1 MARRPF
7 VGHATFYPALCQAGR
22 ASRSLVRQGGLP
34 FAQHLPERVIRE
46 AVHEAD
52 ATFCE
57 RIYAP
62 AVTLWTFL
70 SQTFDADHSC
80 AQAVARLNAFRTS
93 KGLPPC
99 SSDTGAY
106 CKARKRLPEQ
116 AMHSLVR
123 KTGRELMNNG
133 SRRWLWH
140 GRQVKVVDGSSASMP
155 DTEANQAEYPKPE
168 HLPEG
173 VGFPLMRLLVIFTLS
188 VGTVLDAAMGR
199 FHGKRSGELSLFRT
213 LDDALEPGDVVVG
226 DRIFANFWDV
236 ARLKARG
243 IDIVMRM
250 HAGRTPLYF
259 RGRGHSKDNRRTC
272 WRRKKR
278 PEWMTEELYNT
289 LPEWL
294 YLRALRVDV
303 RQRGFRTKQLVLVTT
318 LTDAGAYP
326 AADIAELYRRR
337 WQVELNLRSLK
348 TILQMDILRGKSPDI
363 VRKEV
368 WAHLLVYN
376 IVRALMARAAAEAG
390 VRPEQISFK
399 GALQTFNAFWPHLIE
414 ASDPDEVARLLTI
427 MINAIA
433 ERRVGDRPDRY
444 EPRAVRRGP
453 KQYPRLSMPRKTAR
467 ALMREGVRFR
477 GDKD

>member
-1 MARRPF
+1 M
-7 VGHATFYPALCQAGR
+7 GHATFYPTLCQAGR
-22 ASRSLVRQGGLP
+22 ASRSIARRDGLP
-34 FAQHLPERVIRE
+34 FAQHLPEKTIHEAVRE
-46 AVHEAD
+46 AGE
-52 ATFCE
+52 TFVE
-57 RIYAP
+57 RIFTP

-70 SQTFDADHSC
+70 SQIFDPDHSC
-80 AQAVARLNAFRTS
+80 AQAVARLLAFRIS

-99 SSDTGAY
+99 SSDTGGY

-116 AMHSLVR
+116 AVHSLVR
-123 KTGRELMNNG
+123 KTGRELMDKG
-133 SRRWLWH
+133 PRRWLWH
-140 GRQVKVVDGSSASMP
+140 GRQAKLVDGSTVSMA
-155 DTEANQAEYPKPE
+155 DTEENQTEYPKPE
-168 HLPEG
+168 HLPDG
-173 VGFPLMRLLVIFTLS
+173 VGFPIMRLLVIFTLS

-213 LDDALEPGDVVVG
+213 LDDVLDPGDVVVG
-226 DRIFANFWDV
+226 DRIFSNFWDV

-250 HAGRTPLYF
+250 HAGRAPVYF
-259 RGRGHSKDNRRTC
+259 RGRGHSKGNRRIC
-272 WRRKKR
+272 WGRKKR

-303 RQRGFRTKQLVLVTT
+303 PQRGFRTKQLVLVTT
-318 LTDAGAYP
+318 LTDAEAYP

-348 TILQMDILRGKSPDI
+348 TTLQMDILRGKSPDI

-376 IVRALMARAAAEAG
+376 IVRALMAKAAVQAG
-390 VRPEQISFK
+390 VRSEEISFK
-399 GALQTFNAFWPHLIE
+399 GALQTFNAFWPHFVE
-414 ASDPDEVARLLTI
+414 ASNPAEVARLWTI

-433 ERRVGDRPDRY
+433 QRRVGDRPDRY
-444 EPRAVRRGP
+444 EPRAVRRRA
-453 KQYPRLSMPRKTAR
+453 KHYPRLSMPRPIAR

-477 GDKD
+477 GDKH